1 MSSIL
6 EAKSVGPVDVAVIT
20 FGGDRFDGTAAAA
33 VHELQ
38 ENGTVRVIDLSF
50 VRKGADGGVSTIEV
64 DDSEVAGRFAGLA
77 DEELDLLSDTD
88 LTQIGEGLEP
98 GTAAVVVVWENTWAA
113 KLASAL
119 RASSSEVAMLER
131 IPRQVVDEALEALRE
146 GNQT

>member
-1 MSSIL
+1 MTSIL
-6 EAKSVGPVDVAVIT
+6 EAESVGPVDVAVIT

-50 VRKGADGGVSTIEV
+50 VRKGDDGGVTTIEA

-77 DEELDLLSDTD
+77 DEELDLLSDED
-88 LTQIGEGLEP
+88 LTLIGEQLEP

-113 KLASAL
+113 KLVSAL
-119 RASSSEVAMLER
+119 SSSKGEVAMLQR
-131 IPRQVVDEALEALRE
+131 IPRQVVADALEAVRE
-146 GNQT
+146 GERA